1 MTTIWFCVYERDV
14 ETVKLRVVLA
24 LEIVS
29 GFVEVVLYLSPESPD
44 VPADPADPVGPAGP
58 VAPMDP
64 VAPLLKVSSLWPTYW
79 YAIALI
85 PPFTPFMKFIAETV
99 PAAAADWNADSL
111 IWYPRPFIPVESIGL
126 LVESNLKIPA
136 K

>member
-1 MTTIWFCVYERDV
+1 MTTIWFCVYEREF

-24 LEIVS
+24 FEIVI
-29 GFVEVVLYLSPESPD
+29 GFVEVVLYLSPERPE
-44 VPADPADPVGPAGP
+44 VPAVPAGP
-58 VAPMDP
+58 VAPVAPVAPIDP
-64 VAPLLKVSSLWPTYW
+64 VAPLLKVLRSWPTYW

-85 PPFTPFMKFIAETV
+85 PPLTPFMKFIAETV
-99 PAAAADWNADSL
+99 PADAADWNADSL
-111 IWYPRPFIPVESIGL
+111 IWYPSPFSAVESIGL